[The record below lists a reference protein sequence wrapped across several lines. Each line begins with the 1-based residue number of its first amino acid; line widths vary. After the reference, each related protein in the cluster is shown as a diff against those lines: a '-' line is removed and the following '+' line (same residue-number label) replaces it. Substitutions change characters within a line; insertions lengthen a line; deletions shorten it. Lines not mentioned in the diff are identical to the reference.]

1 MAARRHQSG
10 QAIVLIALMLTVLI
24 GMVAVA
30 IDGSRAYAMRRDLQ
44 DATDAAALAAA
55 DKLQQTGSYVSAEQ
69 TATSVFASNVRLYG
83 GPSCTGYGT
92 PGAAPWTVT
101 CTYSDGT
108 VLTNVA
114 RAVGPQGSRF
124 TLTATRNLQLQFGR
138 VLTNGTNPSLGAT
151 AIGSVGNLLYT
162 PTLTALGQ
170 DGCGGA
176 SGTAIRVN
184 GPGTLDINGDLVA
197 NGSVT
202 VTTGTVRVTGDIY
215 ARCQSPVPGSTT
227 ACYPSGGSTPCT
239 YPDVAGATRSGYRL
253 ADPGFPAPSVGGS
266 QGLPSSNVVLLPGVY
281 ASAPNFNSGRCWF
294 FSGGVYEFLAGATN
308 NADFVSN
315 ELKPPDEPN
324 PSDNT
329 QRAANQF
336 WDTDGV
342 RCSGSMLI
350 SIVGGPR
357 GIPVGNWA
365 FMLTSVRTDTYG
377 GVSYTRES
385 APSMCFPQNVNNS
398 GQNVQISVS
407 NVPGAT
413 SYNIYASPP
422 QAGGTCTGT
431 FGLAASMP
439 VTATVQNNNTVPC
452 PVPVGGGCSLG
463 NQTIR
468 LDSNQLGSPFA
479 PNAAAPPGT
488 IGAYPP
494 DGERAPLAAGLPNQN
509 PAMGPGT
516 GGDRANENSCKSTGN
531 VLVSCP
537 GPVTPGAVE
546 LYFPAGGCLTTGNG
560 GDTYLF
566 SGNQYNWVSVYE
578 PPGNTCSNSLGAES
592 NSAYI
597 GLFYAPGASISVTSP
612 YIAEAAGVGGMIA
625 DTLTFTGTLPSI
637 MFSAAYAP
645 VPPASRLIS

>member
-55 DKLQQTGSYVSAEQ
+55 DKVQQTGSYISAEQ
-69 TATSVFASNVRLYG
+69 AATSVFGSNLRLYG

-108 VLTNVA
+108 ALTNVA
-114 RAVGPQGSRF
+114 RAVGPEGSRF

-162 PTLTALGQ
+162 PTLAALGQ

-184 GPGTLDINGDLVA
+184 GSGTLNINGDLVA
-197 NGSVT
+197 NGSMT

-227 ACYPSGGSTPCT
+227 ACYPSGGSGPCT

-266 QGLPSSNVVLLPGVY
+266 QGLPSTNVVVLPGVY

-324 PSDNT
+324 PFDNT

-342 RCSGSMLI
+342 HCSGSVLI

-365 FMLTSVRTDTYG
+365 FVLTSVRTDTYG

-431 FGLAASMP
+431 FGLTASMP
-439 VTATVQNNNTVPC
+439 VTATVQNNNTFPC

-516 GGDRANENSCKSTGN
+516 AGDRANENACKSTGN

-566 SGNQYNWVSVYE
+566 SGYQYNWVSVYE
-578 PPGNTCSNSLGAES
+578 PPGNTCSNSLGAQS

-625 DTLTFTGTLPSI
+625 DTMTFTGTLPSI
-637 MFSAAYAP
+637 MFNATYAP